1 MFCYKLCYKN
11 QIIFEAKIFRNKS
24 SGRGNNARCSTANNV
39 ISLKHHSLTAEQVG
53 RKLRT
58 ECKPAIVG
66 RIQKDEFIIDLRTV
80 TESEEHLL
88 LQALLQL

>member
-1 MFCYKLCYKN
+1 MPDVQLPTMC
-11 QIIFEAKIFRNKS
+11 
-24 SGRGNNARCSTANNV
+24 
-39 ISLKHHSLTAEQVG
+39 ISLKHHQLTAEQVG
-53 RKLRT
+53 KKLRT

-80 TESEEHLL
+80 TERKNTL